1 MDILEPFITSVF
13 HPITDPFLFPIFAI
27 FAVHLYEEGF
37 KAGKSLGIRYQS

>member
-1 MDILEPFITSVF
+1 MDILDPFITSVF
-13 HPITDPFLFPIFAI
+13 HPITDPFLFPI